1 MRAEPVSAEQ
11 FIDESVSTEPIPLDE
26 ARFRDSMAHV
36 AASVSVVCTVDAT
49 GRRHGLTVSSLC
61 SLSMHPPLVLICLQR
76 GSPTVRALCES
87 ERFAVSVLDRGQEA
101 MARRFAA
108 HSGDRFSNRNGDNGG
123 DGDIVSPESIG
134 APVLEG
140 ALAWLRCR
148 RHRLLEAGDHTILIG
163 LVEEAVTHPGR
174 PLVYYDRDY
183 RTLRG

>member
-1 MRAEPVSAEQ
+1 MPDRPELMSAEPVSAEP
-11 FIDESVSTEPIPLDE
+11 FSAEPIALDE
-26 ARFRDSMAHV
+26 ARFRDSMALV

-49 GRRHGLTVSSLC
+49 GRPHGLTVSSLC

-76 GSPTVRALCES
+76 GSSTVRALCES
-87 ERFAVSVLDRGQEA
+87 ERFAVSVLGRGQVA

-108 HSGDRFSNRNGDNGG
+108 HSGDRFSTGNGG
-123 DGDIVSPESIG
+123 NEGILSPEAIG

-140 ALAWLRCR
+140 ALAWLQCR
-148 RHRLLEAGDHTILIG
+148 RHRLMEAGDHTILIG